1 MKAIKRRRG
10 EAGRAGRAA
19 KDEREEEEQG
29 KHFIHPNSR
38 SPAPGGKTLVMLR
51 LLHFEK
57 NL

>member
-38 SPAPGGKTLVMLR
+38 SPAPGGKYWY
-51 LLHFEK
+51 
-57 NL
+57 

>member
-38 SPAPGGKTLVMLR
+38 SPAPGGKILVVVGL
-51 LLHFEK
+51 
-57 NL
+57 